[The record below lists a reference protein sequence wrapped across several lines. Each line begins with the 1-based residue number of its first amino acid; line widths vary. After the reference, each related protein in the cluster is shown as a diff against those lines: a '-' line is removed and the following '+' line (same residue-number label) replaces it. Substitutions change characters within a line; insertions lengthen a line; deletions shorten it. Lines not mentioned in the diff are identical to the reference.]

1 MNLADNLKRIRKEN
15 NLSQEQLAE
24 KLNVTRQAV
33 SKWES
38 GISYPEM
45 DKVMQICQLFN
56 LNINELVHEDLSKIT
71 EKKKE
76 KDNLSKVI
84 DSFFNYITKV
94 VNLFSSLKFK
104 DVIKC
109 LFEQVVIIIILLICF
124 SFIGM
129 FLGNIFIWIVP
140 YNSSLYHIIYFLEG
154 IYVLGAFILSLAIL
168 LHVFK
173 IRYLDYYEIV
183 TKDEV
188 INNDEEEKH
197 QEVVKEGKKVIEQK
211 REKIIVRD
219 PKHSEYSFIKF
230 LFKGVL
236 LLLKGLAL
244 FALSIGAC
252 IFIFIL
258 ICFILSFLVIK
269 TGLFFVAL
277 EIGFI
282 GAGLLT
288 YLIILILF
296 DFIFNRDLSKKF
308 LLISF
313 ISALIFIGSGIG
325 LGAVSLVQF
334 DIKDNNEY
342 VTTQFNQP
350 MKSDM
355 IISDYRDYYRHR
367 TPIEYIASD
376 NTDVKIVVEHS
387 RYMDANLYLTSD
399 RALLEVYDKKDLTMD
414 LVRQI
419 IDDINNKKI
428 ISYSNNFKIKV
439 YTTEENIKILKDNAD
454 TYYDLIQEYQTTI
467 ENLYEQKSEDETKIV
482 DLEQQVETLKEYLNN
497 TNYQVSYDENGNLV
511 IINNNK

>member
-1 MNLADNLKRIRKEN
+1 MNLADNLKRIRKDN

-24 KLNVTRQAV
+24 KLGVTRQAV

-56 LNINELVHEDLSKIT
+56 LNINELVHENLKEVT

-104 DVIKC
+104 DIIKC
-109 LFEQVVIIIILLICF
+109 LFEQVVIVAILLVIF
-124 SFIGM
+124 SILGM
-129 FLGNIFIWIVP
+129 VLGNVVIGFIPYGSRFYGVALFLQGLYIFGA
-140 YNSSLYHIIYFLEG
+140 LA
-154 IYVLGAFILSLAIL
+154 LGLAIL
-168 LHVFK
+168 LHIFN

-188 INNDEEEKH
+188 INSDEEEKN
-197 QEVVKEGKKVIEQK
+197 QELVREDKKVIEQK

-219 PKHSEYSFIKF
+219 PKHSEYNFIKF
-230 LFKGVL
+230 LFKSVL
-236 LLLKGLAL
+236 FLLKALAL

-252 IFIFIL
+252 VFVFIV
-258 ICFILSFLVIK
+258 ICFILSFLVVK
-269 TGLFFVAL
+269 TGLFFIAL
-277 EIGFI
+277 EIGII
-282 GAGLLT
+282 GAGLIT

-308 LLISF
+308 LLIAF
-313 ISALIFIGSGIG
+313 MISLLFIGTGIG

-334 DIKDNNEY
+334 DMKENDDYIK
-342 VTTQFNQP
+342 TQFNQP
-350 MKSDM
+350 MNNDM
-355 IISDYRDYYRHR
+355 IIVDRDYFFRSH

-387 RYMDANLYLTSD
+387 RYLEPNVLLTTDKVLLDIYD
-399 RALLEVYDKKDLTMD
+399 RPELTMD
-414 LVRQI
+414 LVRQV
-419 IDDINNKKI
+419 IDDINNKEI
-428 ISYSNNFKIKV
+428 VSYNSNVKIKV
-439 YTTEENIKILKDNAD
+439 YSTEENIKILKANEAK
-454 TYYDLIQEYQTTI
+454 YFDLMNVYENRINELNDLNYEKDDQIRELNDELDELKQE
-467 ENLYEQKSEDETKIV
+467 
-482 DLEQQVETLKEYLNN
+482 LEFNGFHIT
-497 TNYQVSYDENGNLV
+497 YDEYGNSVLV
-511 IINNNK
+511 RD

>member
-1 MNLADNLKRIRKEN
+1 MNLADNLKRIRKDN

-24 KLNVTRQAV
+24 KLGVTRQAV

-38 GISYPEM
+38 GLSYPEM

-56 LNINELVHEDLSKIT
+56 LNINELVHENLKEVT

-104 DVIKC
+104 DIIKC
-109 LFEQVVIIIILLICF
+109 LFEQFVIIIVLLVFFAIV
-124 SFIGM
+124 GM
-129 FLGNIFIWIVP
+129 FLGNIVLWMIP
-140 YNSSLYHIIYFLEG
+140 YGSSLRRIIYFLEG
-154 IYVLGAFILSLAIL
+154 IYVFGAFVLGLAIV

-188 INNDEEEKH
+188 INNYEEEEKH
-197 QEVVKEGKKVIEQK
+197 PELVREDKKVIEQK

-230 LFKGVL
+230 LFKSVL
-236 LLLKGLAL
+236 FLLKALAL

-252 IFIFIL
+252 VFVFIV
-258 ICFILSFLVIK
+258 ICFILSFLVVK

-277 EIGFI
+277 EIGLI
-282 GAGLLT
+282 GAGLIT

-296 DFIFNRDLSKKF
+296 DFVFNRDLSKKF
-308 LLISF
+308 LLIAFMS
-313 ISALIFIGSGIG
+313 SLLFIGTGIG

-334 DIKDNNEY
+334 DMKENDDY
-342 VTTQFNQP
+342 VKTQFNQS
-350 MKSDM
+350 MNNDM
-355 IISDYRDYYRHR
+355 VIVDRDYFFRSH

-376 NTDVKIVVEHS
+376 NTDVKIIVEHS
-387 RYMDANLYLTSD
+387 RYLEPSVLLTTDKVLLDIYD
-399 RALLEVYDKKDLTMD
+399 RPELTMD
-414 LVRQI
+414 LVRQV

-428 ISYSNNFKIKV
+428 VSYNSNVKIKV
-439 YTTEENIKILKDNAD
+439 YSTEDNIKILKANEAK
-454 TYYDLIQEYQTTI
+454 YFDLMNVYENRINELNDLNYEKDDQIRELNDQLDELKQE
-467 ENLYEQKSEDETKIV
+467 
-482 DLEQQVETLKEYLNN
+482 LEFNGFHIT
-497 TNYQVSYDENGNLV
+497 YDEYGNSVLV
-511 IINNNK
+511 RD